1 VLGQVCTMTEK
12 ISRCISEI
20 EFDPYQWET
29 PWYWGELENAWSL
42 GVADV
47 KCVVYRKRKQWVLI
61 LTSQN
66 NHAWETDNIYGKNG
80 SHLKIAIDES
90 CHVEVILFQLGKYN
104 TKTPVFILH
113 YA

>member
-1 VLGQVCTMTEK
+1 MWPERMPQIERLTNNGKTFLTTLKYEK
-12 ISRCISEI
+12 NKKKTNPRS
-20 EFDPYQWET
+20 
-29 PWYWGELENAWSL
+29 
-42 GVADV
+42 
-47 KCVVYRKRKQWVLI
+47 I